1 MNTNRVVFIRIKEKH
16 DSKVFE
22 YFRHVF
28 IFLRK
33 IRNPVKLAGLIR
45 TVKMFFPYF
54 RSLVS
59 VYKQPIELS
68 LYVSDI

>member
-1 MNTNRVVFIRIKEKH
+1 MNTNTVVFIRIKEKR

-22 YFRHVF
+22 YFRNVF
-28 IFLRK
+28 ISLKK
-33 IRNPVKLAGLIR
+33 IRNPVKLAVLIR

-54 RSLVS
+54 SSLVS